1 MNDFQIISKL
11 GEGAYSTVYKVK
23 RLVDDKVY
31 ALKKVKLLNLSEKEK
46 LNSLNE
52 VRILAS
58 VKSNF
63 VISYKEAFFD
73 EKDSTL
79 GIVMEYADKGD
90 LYQEIV
96 KHKKSAAF
104 FEEIEIWR
112 IFIQLVKGLKALHD
126 LKILHRDLK
135 SANVFLFKDSS
146 AKLGDLNVSKVA
158 RRGLGYTQT
167 GTPYYASPEVW
178 RDSPYNNKSDIWS
191 LGCVLYEMI
200 TLKPPFRAE
209 NMEGLYNKVIK
220 GQFNKIPERFSDD
233 LFSIVKLLLKVNS
246 EQRPNCEQILK
257 NPIILKRIEYFK
269 SFSKEDNIDEERALL
284 QTIKIPKNLLSLS
297 DKLPKS
303 NYDNNNDDNNDVNN
317 DINGDNHGLKKY
329 NSFHQKKELNHSVST
344 PKIIMNNII
353 PDDLPKI
360 KYNINNEN
368 NNNNYYYYYKINNK
382 NNNLNK
388 IQEEDDFI
396 NNNKINNDSNN
407 NSDIKTDRILKK
419 IINKNLKQNNLAI
432 IHNNKYKFK
441 NNSVDFDDK
450 NFIVNMEK
458 DNINNNMNNK
468 KINLIE
474 NYNNK
479 NRVLINKYSKL
490 NLNNNK
496 YRIYKLYAPY
506 LFENNNNQF
515 NNNNKKFKN
524 NININNNNNILNK
537 KLLNHYLIN
546 NISNYKSIAYLKNL
560 EKYYENY
567 NKLKKNNNNSF
578 INNTN
583 NIKININN
591 NNIFN
596 LKGKFINNNINNINK
611 KIYEANRN
619 HSLEQKNTLKLNKRK
634 LSPIRKIIN

>member
-104 FEEIEIWR
+104 FEETEIWR

-269 SFSKEDNIDEERALL
+269 SFSKDDNIDEERALL

-303 NYDNNNDDNNDVNN
+303 NYDNNDDNIDINN
-317 DINGDNHGLKKY
+317 DINVDNNGLKKY
-329 NSFHQKKELNHSVST
+329 NSFHQKKELNHSVSI

-353 PDDLPKI
+353 NDDLPKI
-360 KYNINNEN
+360 N
-368 NNNNYYYYYKINNK
+368 NNNNYYYYKINNNK
-382 NNNLNK
+382 NNLNK

-396 NNNKINNDSNN
+396 NNNKINIDSNN
-407 NSDIKTDRILKK
+407 NSDINSDRILKK
-419 IINKNLKQNNLAI
+419 IYNKNLKQNNLSI

-441 NNSVDFDDK
+441 NNSMDYDDK
-450 NFIVNMEK
+450 NFIVNMDK
-458 DNINNNMNNK
+458 DNINNMNNK

-506 LFENNNNQF
+506 LFENNQF

-524 NININNNNNILNK
+524 NNNNNNNILNK

-560 EKYYENY
+560 EKYFENY
-567 NKLKKNNNNSF
+567 NKLKKNTNNNNSF

-596 LKGKFINNNINNINK
+596 LKGKYINNNNINNINK